1 MKVLALIALLGVVS
15 VAHCEA
21 TSNSEALIKLG
32 HAEDTWRQ
40 SAPVNYDYTVLSSGV
55 FGGAIHRVTVRGSVC
70 KSKWRPTHRA
80 HSQNWRKETCDDHR
94 IDEILRE
101 LRRLLEYGA
110 ERVEVRFSATYG
122 YVDYLSLTPG
132 GGIPDQDWY
141 VEMQRFVPR

>member
-1 MKVLALIALLGVVS
+1 MKVLALIALLCFVS

-40 SAPVNYDYTVLSSGV
+40 SAPVSYDYTVLSSGV
-55 FGGAIHRVTVRGSVC
+55 FGGAIHRVTVRGSGC
-70 KSKWRPTHRA
+70 KSKWRSTGVHFQSWKR
-80 HSQNWRKETCDDHR
+80 ETCDDHR

-110 ERVEVRFSATYG
+110 ERVEVRFNATFG
-122 YVDYLSLTPG
+122 YVEYLSLTPG
-132 GGIPDQDWY
+132 GGVPDQDWY
-141 VEMQRFVPR
+141 VEMQRFVQR

>member
-15 VAHCEA
+15 VAHSEA
-21 TSNSEALIKLG
+21 ISNSEALIKLS
-32 HAEDTWRQ
+32 HAEDTWQQ
-40 SAPVNYDYTVLSSGV
+40 SAPVDSDYTVLSSGV

-80 HSQNWRKETCDDHR
+80 HSQNWKKETCDDHR

-110 ERVEVRFSATYG
+110 DRVEVRFSATYG

-141 VEMQRFVPR
+141 VEMQRFVQR